1 MPCHQAI
8 VMQSSSLN
16 QNSEAGNEILKKIY
30 EEQGNLISE
39 AEEIDK
45 MIAKY
50 KTKNKTT

>member
-8 VMQSSSLN
+8 VMQKSNNN
-16 QNSEAGNEILKKIY
+16 QNSEAGNEILKRIY
-30 EEQGNLISE
+30 LEQSNLISE

-50 KTKNKTT
+50 KSKSKTS

>member
-8 VMQSSSLN
+8 VMQTSSLN
-16 QNSEAGNEILKKIY
+16 QNSEAGNDILKIIY
-30 EEQGNLISE
+30 AEQSNLISE

-50 KTKNKTT
+50 KSKNKTT